1 VLPERA
7 IMRIGQFSESPV
19 LAVARALRLDEKYD
33 VGWTTERVPSSPS
46 QFQSL
51 QDGTIDLAITSPDN
65 VLLYGTTDKNPI
77 TKKLDLKFLRSID
90 RGLGL
95 ALYSSVAVSTAE
107 DFRGATIGVDVPNSG
122 FAFLLF
128 SMLSNLG
135 VERSEYELEAVG
147 ATPKR
152 LAAITDGS
160 VVATVLNAETAIA
173 AENVGLKKWSTSTD
187 VSEDYLG
194 TVLVQVGSSQTE
206 QVHRFLDL
214 WEEAT
219 GAILSMTAEAL
230 SLLLEGE
237 NPRLADPNYIG
248 LLQSEDYG
256 ILRDSRVSVEQL
268 MILAD
273 IRSQFGAFRPSDEAI
288 SELSKN

>member
-1 VLPERA
+1 MLPERA

>member
-1 VLPERA
+1 MLPDRA

-95 ALYSSVAVSTAE
+95 ALYSSAAVSTAE

-173 AENVGLKKWSTSTD
+173 AENAGLKKWSTSTD
-187 VSEDYLG
+187 VSDNYLG

-219 GAILSMTAEAL
+219 GAILSMPAEAL
-230 SLLLEGE
+230 SRLLESE

-268 MILAD
+268 MILAG

-288 SELSKN
+288 SELLKN

>member
-1 VLPERA
+1 MLSEQA
-7 IMRIGQFSESPV
+7 IIRIGQFSESPV
-19 LAVARALRLDEKYD
+19 LAVARALKLDKKHEID
-33 VGWTTERVPSSPS
+33 WTTERVPSSPS

-51 QDGTIDLAITSPDN
+51 QEGSIDIAITSPDN
-65 VLLYGTTDKNPI
+65 VLLYGTTDQNPI
-77 TKKLDLKFLRSID
+77 NEKLALKFLRSID

-95 ALYSSVAVSTAE
+95 ALYSSDEVSSVE
-107 DFRGATIGVDVPNSG
+107 GFRGATIGVDVPNSG

-135 VERSEYELEAVG
+135 VDRADYELEAVG

-152 LAAITDGS
+152 LAAVTEGK

-173 AENVGLKKWSTSTD
+173 AENAGLKKWATSKD
-187 VSEDYLG
+187 VSDNYLG

-206 QVHRFLDL
+206 QVHRFLAL

-219 GAILSMTAEAL
+219 EAILSMSPEEL
-230 SLLLEGE
+230 RRLLENE
-237 NPRLADPNYIG
+237 NPSLADPRYIG
-248 LLQSEDYG
+248 LLQSEDFG
-256 ILRDSRVSVEQL
+256 LLRSSSVSSEQL

-273 IRSQFGAFRPSDEAI
+273 IRSKFGAYRPSNEAI
-288 SELSKN
+288 SDLVKN

>member
-1 VLPERA
+1 
-7 IMRIGQFSESPV
+7 MRIGQFSESPV

-51 QDGTIDLAITSPDN
+51 QDGAIDLAITSPDN

>member
-1 VLPERA
+1 
-7 IMRIGQFSESPV
+7 MRIGQFSESPV
-19 LAVARALRLDEKYD
+19 LAVARALQLDKKHEIY
-33 VGWTTERVPSSPS
+33 WTTERVPSSPS

-51 QDGTIDLAITSPDN
+51 QEGSIDIAITSPDN
-65 VLLYGTTDKNPI
+65 VLLYGTTDQNPI
-77 TKKLDLKFLRSID
+77 NEKLDLKFLRSID

-95 ALYSSVAVSTAE
+95 ALYSSDEVSSVE
-107 DFRGATIGVDVPNSG
+107 GFRGATIGVDVPNSG

-135 VERSEYELEAVG
+135 VGRADYELEAVG

-152 LAAITDGS
+152 LAAVTEGK

-173 AENVGLKKWSTSTD
+173 AENAGLKKWATSKD
-187 VSEDYLG
+187 VSDNYLG

-206 QVHRFLDL
+206 QVHRFLAL

-219 GAILSMTAEAL
+219 EAIFSMSPEELTR
-230 SLLLEGE
+230 LLENE
-237 NPRLADPNYIG
+237 NPGLADPRYIG
-248 LLQSEDYG
+248 LLQSEDFG
-256 ILRDSRVSVEQL
+256 LLRSSSVSSEQL

-273 IRSQFGAFRPSDEAI
+273 IRSKFGAYRPSNEAM
-288 SELSKN
+288 SDLVKN

>member
-1 VLPERA
+1 MLSEQA

-19 LAVARALRLDEKYD
+19 LAVARALQLDKKHEID
-33 VGWTTERVPSSPS
+33 WTTERVPSSPS

-51 QDGTIDLAITSPDN
+51 QEGSIDIAITSPDN
-65 VLLYGTTDKNPI
+65 VLLYGTTDQNPI
-77 TKKLDLKFLRSID
+77 NEKLDLKFLRSID

-95 ALYSSVAVSTAE
+95 ALYSSDEVSSVE
-107 DFRGATIGVDVPNSG
+107 GFRGATIGVDVPNSG

-135 VERSEYELEAVG
+135 VGRADYELEAVG

-152 LAAITDGS
+152 LAAVTEGK

-173 AENVGLKKWSTSTD
+173 AENAGLKKWATSKD
-187 VSEDYLG
+187 VSDNYLG

-206 QVHRFLDL
+206 QVQRFLAL

-219 GAILSMTAEAL
+219 EAIVSMSPEELTR
-230 SLLLEGE
+230 LLESE
-237 NPRLADPNYIG
+237 NPSLADPRYIG
-248 LLQSEDYG
+248 LLQSEDFG
-256 ILRDSRVSVEQL
+256 LLRSSSVSGEQL

-273 IRSQFGAFRPSDEAI
+273 IRSKFGAYRPSNEAI
-288 SELSKN
+288 SDLVKN

>member
-1 VLPERA
+1 
-7 IMRIGQFSESPV
+7 MRIGQFSESPV

>member
-1 VLPERA
+1 MLSEKA

-19 LAVARALRLDEKYD
+19 LAVARALQLEKKYD
-33 VGWTTERVPSSPS
+33 IDWTTERVPSSPS

-51 QDGTIDLAITSPDN
+51 QDGTIDIAITSPDN
-65 VLLYGTTDKNPI
+65 VLLYGTTDQNPI
-77 TKKLDLKFLRSID
+77 KKKLELKFLRSID

-95 ALYSSVAVSTAE
+95 ALYSSAAVSRAE
-107 DFRGATIGVDVPNSG
+107 EFRGSTIGVDVPNSG

-135 VERSEYELEAVG
+135 VERADYELEAVG

-152 LAAITDGS
+152 LAAITDGN

-173 AENVGLKKWSTSTD
+173 AENAGLKKWSTSKD
-187 VSEDYLG
+187 VSDNYLG

-206 QVHRFLDL
+206 EVHRFLEL
-214 WEEAT
+214 WEEAMDAT
-219 GAILSMTAEAL
+219 LSIPAEAL
-230 SLLLEGE
+230 ARLLEIE
-237 NPRLADPNYIG
+237 NPSLADSRYIA
-248 LLQSEDYG
+248 LLQGEDYG
-256 ILRDSRVSVEQL
+256 LLRDSSVSNEQL

-273 IRSQFGAFRPSDEAI
+273 IRSQFGAYRPSDGAI
-288 SELSKN
+288 SELLKN